1 MRRLIYIHIYIYTYI
16 HIYIYTYIHIY
27 IYTYTYIH
35 IYIYTY
41 IHIYIYTYIYI
52 YIYTYIQLY
61 NYIHIYIYTYIHI
74 YIYTYIHIYNYTII
88 YIYTY
93 TYIHLYI
100 YIYTAIS
107 GPNFHC
113 HHAEVECNRET
124 TCCPFVPAGV
134 IPHSV
139 ESRLWRALR
148 ALEVREPRPCDL
160 RALPLEKAW
169 WCLCSG
175 GHWDHL
181 RDECYQG
188 SLVCTGSGA
197 TCSRSTSRT
206 TKRVVDS

>member
-1 MRRLIYIHIYIYTYI
+1 MRVGAKTLELCNSLICVFQRTLRISHTRGECADSSIYIYTYI
-16 HIYIYTYIHIY
+16 HIYIYTYIQLYNYTILYIY
-27 IYTYTYIH
+27 IHIH
-35 IYIYTY
+35 IYIS
-41 IHIYIYTYIYI
+41 
-52 YIYTYIQLY
+52 
-61 NYIHIYIYTYIHI
+61 
-74 YIYTYIHIYNYTII
+74 
-88 YIYTY
+88 
-93 TYIHLYI
+93 I

-175 GHWDHL
+175 GH
-181 RDECYQG
+181 
-188 SLVCTGSGA
+188 
-197 TCSRSTSRT
+197 
-206 TKRVVDS
+206 